1 MLRGN
6 SVDGRGVAGGVG
18 VEKAGAGHGIDA
30 SVAERS
36 SGRLG
41 WFDGF
46 VFSLA
51 MPVGLIA
58 TLGYSIASLGTW
70 RAVLLWGVA
79 ILLGVLASRAY
90 AELAGMFPE
99 KPGIA
104 LYAWEGW
111 RSRFALVGPVASF
124 GYWFAWS
131 SSMAIFA
138 GIVGDLVEAQWFPG
152 QDWVWDLGSVDITF
166 ARLVAAVVLV
176 GVWAA
181 NILGLRLTTRVAY
194 VGAAMLVVPLAAFMF
209 VPFLS
214 GEWSSSTFTGSGGGF
229 RLAVVWLYIMCWT
242 ALGVEVC
249 ATFTPEYRDGARD
262 AARALRAAALFS
274 LAAFVLFPLG
284 AAGTAG
290 ERAVQENPLTFYVP
304 AFDKL
309 VGRGTAD
316 LMVTLIV
323 GSLVLVVLTA
333 MADSSR
339 ALFGMS
345 GDGMTVRGL
354 DRLNRFDV
362 PGRALTVDLL
372 LNLGLIFFVGSVL
385 AIVAAG
391 NLGYVSANVFALV
404 AFLLLRR
411 DRPGWPR
418 PVRLGRPLVI
428 AVGLLAA
435 VLAFICVIGATGFR
449 LTGYGSGREL
459 AIALAVLLGSVVL
472 YAFRRIVQDG
482 ERLRF
487 RDTLSADTSQQP

>member
-1 MLRGN
+1 M
-6 SVDGRGVAGGVG
+6 AGENAWAEHAV
-18 VEKAGAGHGIDA
+18 DA
-30 SVAERS
+30 SAAERP

-46 VFSLA
+46 VFSMAL
-51 MPVGLIA
+51 PVGLIA

-70 RAVLLWGVA
+70 LAVALWGVTVLMGA
-79 ILLGVLASRAY
+79 LASRAY

-111 RSRFALVGPVASF
+111 RGRFALVGPVASF

-138 GIVGDLVEAQWFPG
+138 GIVGNLVMAQWFPG
-152 QDWVWDLGSVDITF
+152 QDWVWDLGAVDITF
-166 ARLVAAVVLV
+166 ARLVAAGVLV

-181 NILGLRLTTRVAY
+181 NVLGLRPTKWLAY
-194 VGAAMLVVPLAAFMF
+194 ACAAMLVVPLAAFMF
-209 VPFLS
+209 LPFLS
-214 GEWSSSTFTGSGGGF
+214 GDWSSSTFTGSDGGF

-242 ALGVEVC
+242 ALGVELC

-274 LAAFVLFPLG
+274 LAAFILFPLG

-290 ERAVQENPLTFYVP
+290 EPAIAEDPLTFYVP
-304 AFDKL
+304 AFDQL
-309 VGRGTAD
+309 VGGGATD
-316 LMVTLIV
+316 LMVALIV
-323 GSLVLVVLTA
+323 GSLVLVVLIA

-339 ALFGMS
+339 ALYGMS
-345 GDGMTVRGL
+345 RDGMTVRGL
-354 DRLNRFDV
+354 DRLNRFGV
-362 PGRALTVDLL
+362 PGRAITVDLL
-372 LNLGLIFFVGSVL
+372 LNLGLLFFVGSVL

-391 NLGYVSANVFALV
+391 NLGYVSAHVFALV

-411 DRPGWPR
+411 DRPGWAR
-418 PVRLGRPLVI
+418 PVRLGRPLVV
-428 AVGLLAA
+428 AVGALAA
-435 VLAFICVIGATGFR
+435 ALAFICVVGATSFE
-449 LTGYGSGREL
+449 LTGYGGGREL
-459 AIALAVLLGSVVL
+459 AIALAILLGSVVL

-487 RDTLSADTSQQP
+487 REPLAADTSQSP